1 MAGRDDIEAGAGHG
15 ISRIRALD
23 VGVGGLRSLIRSQGL
38 STYTGIG
45 LHPAKR

>member
-1 MAGRDDIEAGAGHG
+1 MAGRDDIEAGAGHE
-15 ISRIRALD
+15 ITDQALD

-38 STYTGIG
+38 SADTGIG